1 MATIREVFRLVEN
14 FTQSQ
19 EKIMNDCINNSSE
32 TILDANRDQLFSG
45 KDKQGKEIIPE
56 YTPTTIAI
64 KKEKGQPTD
73 RVTLKDTGEWHR
85 SLFMKTESNKIF
97 IDSDHELTD
106 KLLEKYDRGNDTI
119 LGIPQNKKTDINESI
134 MDKFI
139 NIFRLMTKL

>member
-19 EKIMNDCINNSSE
+19 EKIMNDCVNNSSE

>member
-19 EKIMNDCINNSSE
+19 EKIMNDCVNNSSE

-73 RVTLKDTGEWHR
+73 RVTLKDTGDWHR

>member
-19 EKIMNDCINNSSE
+19 EKIMNDCVNNTSE
-32 TILDANRDQLFSG
+32 TILDANRDQLFAG

-56 YTPTTIAI
+56 YTPTTISI

-85 SLFMKTESNKIF
+85 SLFMKTESNKIPLKF
-97 IDSDHELTD
+97 GKSTKKFTLLSATIARSPTSIVELPET
-106 KLLEKYDRGNDTI
+106 
-119 LGIPQNKKTDINESI
+119 
-134 MDKFI
+134 KFI
-139 NIFRLMTKL
+139 L

>member
-32 TILDANRDQLFSG
+32 TILDANRDQLFAG

-56 YTPTTIAI
+56 YTQTTITI

>member
-19 EKIMNDCINNSSE
+19 EKIMNDCVNNSSE
-32 TILDANRDQLFSG
+32 MILDANRDQLFAG

-56 YTPTTIAI
+56 YKKRTIKI
-64 KKEKGQPTD
+64 KKKKKQPYD
-73 RVTLKDTGEWHR
+73 RVTLKDTGDFYKEMF
-85 SLFMKTESNKIF
+85 LKIESGKIF
-97 IDSDHELTD
+97 IDSKDEKTAELMIKYNKTD
-106 KLLEKYDRGNDTI
+106 TV
-119 LGIPQNKKTDINESI
+119 LGIPNNKKETINESI